1 MKTYVLLKLEELSDQ
16 YETDADRRILFVSQ
30 NEEKCLEVVEEN
42 CKVNRFFD
50 WELYEC
56 DEYKVMQIASRSWE
70 IEKRS
75 QTEED

>member
-1 MKTYVLLKLEELSDQ
+1 MTTYVVLKLTGLSDQ

-30 NEEKCLEVVEEN
+30 DEERCLEVIEEN
-42 CKVNRFFD
+42 LKVDKFFD

-56 DEYKVMQIASRSWE
+56 DEYKVMQIASRAWE

>member
-1 MKTYVLLKLEELSDQ
+1 MKTYVLLKLEGLSDQ

-30 NEEKCLEVVEEN
+30 NEEECLEVIEEN
-42 CKVNRFFD
+42 CKVNKFFD

-56 DEYKVMQIASRSWE
+56 DQYKVMQIASRSWE

>member
-1 MKTYVLLKLEELSDQ
+1 MKTYVLLKLEGLSDQ

-30 NEEKCLEVVEEN
+30 DEEKCLEVVEEN

-56 DEYKVMQIASRSWE
+56 DEYKVMQIASRAWE

-75 QTEED
+75 QTEKD

>member
-1 MKTYVLLKLEELSDQ
+1 MNTYVVLKLTGLSDQ

-30 NEEKCLEVVEEN
+30 NAEKCLEVIEEN

-70 IEKRS
+70 MEKRS
-75 QTEED
+75 QTEGD